1 MAAEGQSDSMVSDM
15 EACRKKRGAIEFLHV
30 EKMAPIDIH
39 QHLLNVYREQT
50 VDVSIDRQW
59 VVCFSSGD
67 SNMKGKPH
75 SEWRCTT
82 VAP

>member
-39 QHLLNVYREQT
+39 QHLLNVSGDQI
-50 VDVSIDRQW
+50 VDVSTVRQW
-59 VVCFSSGD
+59 VVRFSSDNSD
-67 SNMKGKPH
+67 SGH
-75 SEWRCTT
+75 LC
-82 VAP
+82 

>member
-1 MAAEGQSDSMVSDM
+1 MAAEGQSDTIASDM
-15 EACRKKRGAIEFLHV
+15 AVRMEQRCETEFLHV